1 MSWNWFDSYPWV
13 LCLNSKPADFG
24 IGDLDQN
31 PISKPVDHSSSVL
44 PDPQATVIQS
54 DPVVEDAPVDK
65 SEEAL
70 TNKQKEV
77 EVEKTSSATISRSML
92 FWRDWSVVFIVFLIP
107 LWFAE
112 VQTVDLPK
120 SAEIAPNVDQLLRG
134 KL

>member
-1 MSWNWFDSYPWV
+1 V

-44 PDPQATVIQS
+44 PDPQTTVIQS

-92 FWRDWSVVFIVFLIP
+92 F
-107 LWFAE
+107 
-112 VQTVDLPK
+112 
-120 SAEIAPNVDQLLRG
+120 
-134 KL
+134 

>member
-1 MSWNWFDSYPWV
+1 M

-44 PDPQATVIQS
+44 PDPQTTVIQS
-54 DPVVEDAPVDK
+54 DPVVEDAPMDK

-92 FWRDWSVVFIVFLIP
+92 F
-107 LWFAE
+107 
-112 VQTVDLPK
+112 
-120 SAEIAPNVDQLLRG
+120 
-134 KL
+134 

>member
-1 MSWNWFDSYPWV
+1 M

-44 PDPQATVIQS
+44 PDPQTTVIQS

-92 FWRDWSVVFIVFLIP
+92 F
-107 LWFAE
+107 
-112 VQTVDLPK
+112 
-120 SAEIAPNVDQLLRG
+120 
-134 KL
+134 

>member
-1 MSWNWFDSYPWV
+1 M

-44 PDPQATVIQS
+44 PDPQTTVIQS

-65 SEEAL
+65 SDEAL

-92 FWRDWSVVFIVFLIP
+92 F
-107 LWFAE
+107 
-112 VQTVDLPK
+112 
-120 SAEIAPNVDQLLRG
+120 
-134 KL
+134 